1 MIRLLLAFAISA
13 ALAACSQRGTPMH
26 DSEPDESVVD
36 NVTVAASWPA
46 SLQPFGDGYP
56 TAGDPCRRVGES
68 AATIDW
74 LDHTADLV
82 GCPTEDAAKTLGG
95 RIVGTVEGITMVSV
109 PRGDANAGMS
119 GNGAAGETSGDAKVA
134 GTDYHATAELPCSAT
149 GGATDSSCPAGVKRN
164 ALDDGVTVVEVTR
177 PDGRKR
183 AIFFKDGKPFSAD
196 GAESDGS
203 AAYQF
208 SFAQQED
215 EFLISYGPERYRI
228 PAVFVLGD

>member
-1 MIRLLLAFAISA
+1 
-13 ALAACSQRGTPMH
+13 MH

-36 NVTVAASWPA
+36 NVTVAASWPE
-46 SLQPFGDGYP
+46 SLRPFGDGYP
-56 TAGDPCRRVGES
+56 AAGDPCRRVGES

-82 GCPTEDAAKTLGG
+82 GCPTEEAAKTLGG
-95 RIVGTVEGITMVSV
+95 RIVGKVEGITLVSV

-119 GNGAAGETSGDAKVA
+119 ENGASGDTSGDAKVA
-134 GTDYHATAELPCSAT
+134 GTDYHATAELPCSVT
-149 GGATDSSCPAGVKRN
+149 GGATDRNCPAGVKRN

-196 GAESDGS
+196 SAESDGS

-208 SFAQQED
+208 SFTQQAD